1 MQESN
6 KDGKPELG
14 KNDID
19 VAKEHFKIQKS
30 KLIDLVQAYKQRKF
44 DEDIVACD

>member
-19 VAKEHFKIQKS
+19 VAKEHFKI
-30 KLIDLVQAYKQRKF
+30 RKHCHSIS
-44 DEDIVACD
+44 DASMCRKI